1 MEKLQK
7 SQPPK
12 KNKAY
17 VLMASEEGMPM
28 TRAVPVSEFI
38 KDYLLTEEI
47 ANYILDKYNLIS
59 SGEKEVR
66 FTAIGMFINKQFRSF
81 FDISFNSVNLPML
94 WCRGKRYTKDSITP
108 FILVLSPYY
117 DAVVAHNEKTNT
129 YINPQTMI
137 FEGRAWYS
145 NVFEFLNVGPIAK
158 ARIPLVIIEENETW
172 SDIAKRLYSLAEVK
186 YE

>member
-1 MEKLQK
+1 MDKKLTK
-7 SQPPK
+7 SLPPK
-12 KNKAY
+12 KSKGY
-17 VLMASEEGMPM
+17 VLMAATGEAG
-28 TRAVPVSEFI
+28 TKAVPVDDFI
-38 KDYLLTEEI
+38 KEYLLTNEI
-47 ANYILDKYNLIS
+47 ANYILEKYNLIS
-59 SGEKEVR
+59 SGEKEVK
-66 FTAIGMFINKQFRSF
+66 FKAIEQFINKQFQSF

-158 ARIPLVIIEENETW
+158 ARIPLVNIEENETW
-172 SDIAKRLYSLAEVK
+172 SEIAHKLYSLAEVS
-186 YE
+186 YD